1 MKETFARAAYSTL
14 RRARDDR
21 VSCIWYT
28 IHRPTNVEEIK
39 ALTNDVI
46 DSFVQELD
54 ERLSDKN
61 NNLWTS
67 FRTLLPTSD
76 ADNFLNINK
85 LKVKPLLEYC
95 LSIPHFSY
103 LTDELGNVKSVFKRL
118 ENEWSIFKSMLLKKF
133 GVRKKYFTL
142 KDDYIM
148 SEMLRF

>member
-1 MKETFARAAYSTL
+1 MKENFARAAYSAL

-85 LKVKPLLEYC
+85 LKPLLEYC

-103 LTDELGNVKSVFKRL
+103 LTDELGNVKSVFKR
-118 ENEWSIFKSMLLKKF
+118 
-133 GVRKKYFTL
+133 
-142 KDDYIM
+142 
-148 SEMLRF
+148 